1 MLFQSAFTLLY
12 KTIGRFFSF
21 LDVQNKEFQNKFE
34 RFYHFMKVEAELLDE
49 KWFYDLIVEKNSL
62 WYPLRFVVCIR
73 FIEGRWIHNWE
84 LLSERL

>member
-1 MLFQSAFTLLY
+1 
-12 KTIGRFFSF
+12 
-21 LDVQNKEFQNKFE
+21 
-34 RFYHFMKVEAELLDE
+34 MKVEAELLDE